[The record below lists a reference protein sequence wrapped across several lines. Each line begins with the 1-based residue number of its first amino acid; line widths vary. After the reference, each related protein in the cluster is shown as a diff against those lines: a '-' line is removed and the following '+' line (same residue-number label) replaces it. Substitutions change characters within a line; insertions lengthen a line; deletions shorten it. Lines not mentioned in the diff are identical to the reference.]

1 MGVKISVRG
10 GAAGGIFTL
19 VAVTIKTIAP
29 ACSSPEIRVERFG
42 EAYMFDHLP
51 ALLMQLDTHFRFPS
65 FPSPCL

>member
-1 MGVKISVRG
+1 MGVKISVCGG
-10 GAAGGIFTL
+10 GAGRIFTP

-51 ALLMQLDTHFRFPS
+51 SLLHAA
-65 FPSPCL
+65 

>member
-10 GAAGGIFTL
+10 GVTGGIFTP
-19 VAVTIKTIAP
+19 VAVTIKAITP

-51 ALLMQLDTHFRFPS
+51 SLLHAA
-65 FPSPCL
+65 